1 MTDQNGGVNKGS
13 DNNGQVIEPRN
24 NSKNRQDENVASK
37 VTGTTGRVQLR
48 SDVILQGVKGKVDKR
63 MWWLIGGAGVVVLAV
78 ITGLVVSMV
87 LAGRAV
93 KVDNDDNGGLFDQL
107 PQVLEEAVTLKR
119 TSGLSGRECAEPN
132 RRPIGVMLSSD
143 VITRPVSGFAAADM
157 VWELPVLVSDV
168 TRLLAVYQCGQPSDI
183 GSVRSVR
190 HDYLFLAE
198 GVDAIVGHWGG
209 SYHALN
215 RISAGEFDT
224 INALTNPF
232 SAYFRKNHLPA
243 PYNGFTTYENLWN
256 ALQKLG
262 YRTETTFKGY
272 EFKDDAAAENR
283 SAGGRLSIAWPG
295 AFRVHY
301 EYDPQTNRYQR
312 FWGGVEQVD
321 GGPGKEKVAP
331 SVVAVIRATNQFA
344 DGPGGYNDM
353 GIEGSG
359 VLEVYQD
366 GQVIKGTWQKN
377 ELYKAEAVKFLDGQG
392 KEIVFTR
399 GQVWVMA
406 VEPEITVTWEPKTV
420 EPSATASPAGSAM
433 PITAP

>member
-1 MTDQNGGVNKGS
+1 MTDKNGGIDMGGRDQTTGPSDGGKGRSGEWIANKL
-13 DNNGQVIEPRN
+13 
-24 NSKNRQDENVASK
+24 
-37 VTGTTGRVQLR
+37 TGAAGRVQLR
-48 SDVILQGVKGKVDKR
+48 SDAVLQSVRSKMDKR
-63 MWWLIGGAGVVVLAV
+63 WWWLIGGAGVVVLAV
-78 ITGLVVSMV
+78 LVGLAVLMV
-87 LAGRAV
+87 APRTENNENKGIF
-93 KVDNDDNGGLFDQL
+93 NQL
-107 PQVLEEAVTLKR
+107 PQAVEEAITPQR
-119 TSGLSGRECAEPN
+119 TSGLSGRECAEPK

-168 TRLLAVYQCGQPSDI
+168 TRLLAVYQCGQPADI

-232 SAYFRKNHLPA
+232 SAYFRKSHLPA

-272 EFKDDAAAENR
+272 EFKDDIAVDDRAV
-283 SAGGRLSIAWPG
+283 GGRLSIAWPG

-301 EYDPQTNRYQR
+301 EYDPATNRYQR
-312 FWGGVEQVD
+312 YWGGVEQVD

-331 SVVAVIRATNQFA
+331 SVVVIMRATNQFA

-353 GIEGSG
+353 GIEGTG
-359 VLEVYQD
+359 ALEVYQD
-366 GQVIKGTWQKN
+366 GRVIKGTWQKN
-377 ELYKAEAVKFLDGQG
+377 ELYKTEAVKFLDEQG
-392 KEIVFTR
+392 KEITFTR

-406 VEPEITVTWEPKTV
+406 VEPEVTVTWEP
-420 EPSATASPAGSAM
+420 AIASPSSVGSAM
-433 PITAP
+433 PSTAP